1 MKTPQ
6 KNQYK
11 ITPQINTIDKTN
23 YLSWIF
29 GGVGVLGLIGIVVYF
44 VTRKGENK

>member
-11 ITPQINTIDKTN
+11 IAPQINYKTN

-29 GGVGVLGLIGIVVYF
+29 GGVGVLGLIGIVVYLAI
-44 VTRKGENK
+44 RKGE